1 MTTKHTPGPW
11 RLDIAARS
19 AGFAVVASRPK
30 ASGGTNRVCST
41 IPANRTPDA
50 FEEAKANARLIA
62 AAPEM
67 LAALKDAI
75 GALEFCRD
83 DECVEV
89 VPGHV
94 RIRKVYLD
102 ANDRAKSRSRSRS

>member
-83 DECVEV
+83 YHSDLGNEDQDFAQGKLEAA
-89 VPGHV
+89 
-94 RIRKVYLD
+94 IT
-102 ANDRAKSRSRSRS
+102 AIAKAEART